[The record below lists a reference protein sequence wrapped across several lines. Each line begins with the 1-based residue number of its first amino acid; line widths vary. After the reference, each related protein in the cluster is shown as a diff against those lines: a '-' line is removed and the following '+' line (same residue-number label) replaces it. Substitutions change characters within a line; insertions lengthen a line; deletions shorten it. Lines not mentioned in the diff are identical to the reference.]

1 MIGGLVMEALAS
13 LDQVAYIRFAS
24 VYRNFREAK
33 DFGDFVGRIASDGD

>member
-1 MIGGLVMEALAS
+1 MAS

-33 DFGDFVGRIASDGD
+33 DFGEFVGQIAADDD